1 LIDTLIGTLKKY
13 IKRHIFTS
21 DVKEHNVV
29 EAYDLWA
36 ESYDAQ
42 PGNLMLDL
50 DEQLFSKLI
59 SGIGIDNKDV
69 ADIGCGTGRH
79 WPRLLKGHPLG
90 LTGFDVSPG
99 MLEKLKLKFPQAE
112 VHTITDN
119 SFLTVKDAAFDVV
132 VSTLTV
138 AHIEDIEEAL
148 EAWCRILRPNSD
160 IIITDFH
167 PDALAFGGKR
177 TFKHENKQVAVR
189 NFVHPLSLIKKVL
202 LRNGFIVISEEEKR
216 VDDTVAHYYAA
227 QNANHV
233 FEKFKGFPIIYGIH
247 FRRG

>member
-1 LIDTLIGTLKKY
+1 LIKTLIKSLKKY
-13 IKRHIFTS
+13 IGRHVYAS
-21 DVKEHNVV
+21 AVKEHDVV

-36 ESYDAQ
+36 RSYDAQ

-50 DEQLFSKLI
+50 DEIIVSYMLFF
-59 SGIGIDNKDV
+59 IDLTDKNV

-79 WPRLLKGHPLG
+79 WTKLLRKNPAG

-99 MLEKLKLKFPQAE
+99 MLDKLRTKFPQAE

-119 SFLTVKDAAFDVV
+119 SFAALDDGVFDVII
-132 VSTLTV
+132 STLTV

-148 EAWCRILRPNSD
+148 EAWCRILRYKAD

-167 PDALAFGGKR
+167 TDALAFGGKR
-177 TFKHENKQVAVR
+177 TFMHDNKQVAVR
-189 NFVHPLSLIKKVL
+189 NFVHPLSLIKKIL
-202 LRNGFIVISEEEKR
+202 LRNGFVVVSEEEKR
-216 VDDTVAHYYAA
+216 VDESVAHYYAA
-227 QNANHV
+227 QNASHV
-233 FEKFKGFPIIYGIH
+233 YERFKGFPVIYGIH